1 MSLNGKVDTVAV
13 NAIINHMLGKKVG
26 VKCPPHLNNYG
37 FFGADR
43 LQNGQPKKANIY
55 SKLSQLTK
63 IICNETH
70 LQCNR
75 SV

>member
-1 MSLNGKVDTVAV
+1 MSLNGKVDTAAV

-26 VKCPPHLNNYG
+26 VKCPPHLKNYG

-43 LQNGQPKKANIY
+43 LQIGQKNANIY

-70 LQCNR
+70 FQCNR